1 MEYSLEWSQMLDWIN
16 YQNPNAWLGLLLT
29 LSGVGLLLIALRRSA
44 GGKSLKQ
51 AASTSR
57 SATKANPKG
66 LSKDEELAEL
76 RLHLDRQNTAMGLL
90 GERILALEEY
100 IEMLGNRQ
108 QVQNSNK
115 RDKQFYRQAIN
126 LVDQGVSTDE
136 LAQQCGISASEADLI
151 AALYRKAG

>member
-16 YQNPNAWLGLLLT
+16 YQNPNAWLGLVLT
-29 LSGVGLLLIALRRSA
+29 LSGVGLLLIALRRT
-44 GGKSLKQ
+44 GGKSQK
-51 AASTSR
+51 AAAQTLRAVNKS
-57 SATKANPKG
+57 KPKG
-66 LSKDEELAEL
+66 LSRDDELAEL
-76 RLHLDRQNTAMGLL
+76 RLHIDRQNTAMGLL

-108 QVQNSNK
+108 QVQNTNK
-115 RDKQFYRQAIN
+115 RDKQFYRQAIS
-126 LVDQGVSTDE
+126 LVDQGISADE